1 MKTTLITGA
10 AGISDWGMERS
21 ADLMASSRLLTIVAA
36 DQSLGRLVRIYRP
49 APTVAFS
56 GLERRL
62 PNFQNAVS
70 EAVAYGFEPVVRPAG
85 GRMVALDQDWIVV
98 DVITPEIYQSVK
110 HVDVYQ
116 EFGTTFVRM
125 LQQLG
130 VDAAIGEVPGEYCPG
145 EYSINSRGQ
154 VKMVGTAQR
163 VRRGARLFSACI
175 PFSISLS
182 VEFMFQA
189 INSTLN
195 LDWKAQTL
203 VGLNQEA
210 PGSTITDLEN
220 ALLENFAPQVDSTA
234 SLTDV
239 YQAGRKLEA
248 IA

>member
-10 AGISDWGMERS
+10 AGVSDWGMERS
-21 ADLMASSRLLTIVAA
+21 ADLLASSRLLSVVAA
-36 DQSLGRLVRIYRP
+36 NQNLGRLVRIYKP

-85 GRMVALDQDWIVV
+85 GRMVALDQEWLVV
-98 DVITPEIYQSVK
+98 DVITPEIYQSVR
-110 HVDVYQ
+110 HSDIYL
-116 EFGTTFVRM
+116 EFGTTFVRL

-145 EYSINSRGQ
+145 EYSINSRGI

-182 VEFMFQA
+182 VEFMFTA
-189 INSTLN
+189 INSALN
-195 LDWKAQTL
+195 LDWQSKTL
-203 VGLNQEA
+203 VGLDTEA
-210 PGSTITDLEN
+210 PGTTMLDLEN
-220 ALLENFAPQVDSTA
+220 ALVANFAAQVDSYS
-234 SLTDV
+234 SLTDI
-239 YQAGRKLEA
+239 YQADRLQKALA
-248 IA
+248 